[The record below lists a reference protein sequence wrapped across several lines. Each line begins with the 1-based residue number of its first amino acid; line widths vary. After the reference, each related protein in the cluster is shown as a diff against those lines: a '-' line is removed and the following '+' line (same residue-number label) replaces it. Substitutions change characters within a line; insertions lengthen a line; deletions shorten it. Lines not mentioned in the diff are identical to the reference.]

1 MMSLRAIEFMRHL
14 HDVSPTESHS
24 VTQTFVRIFW
34 HLKFSSCLI
43 IEHATGSAA
52 AASGDIGSAW
62 KQRQW
67 QRPHWRGEAQPGPS
81 YKHRNGGVS

>member
-1 MMSLRAIEFMRHL
+1 MMSLKAIEFMQHL
-14 HDVSPTESHS
+14 HDVFSTVTESHS

-34 HLKFSSCLI
+34 HLQFSSCLI
-43 IEHATGSAA
+43 IEPATGSAA

-62 KQRQW
+62 KQRRW
-67 QRPHWRGEAQPGPS
+67 QRPHWRGEAGPS